1 MLAGNRGIVL
11 TLACGL
17 GSRALPLWEIEPS
30 HRWGREHARRG
41 CPLSTRASN
50 LHFALA
56 RLQRPRP
63 RFGPQRPGCSEQR
76 SCHSDRKSN
85 AWGRNRSP
93 RAAAAPRRKHG
104 GHAHAPRA
112 TASLRDAAALP
123 ATTND
128 TNEAQRALPPNQN
141 HLAAAL
147 ARHPSKKKGPAH
159 VPDPRDRFRTS
170 RAVEDA

>member
-112 TASLRDAAALP
+112 TASLRDALAVPP
-123 ATTND
+123 ASGHSHKT
-128 TNEAQRALPPNQN
+128 QRALPQN
-141 HLAAAL
+141 ENDLAAAV
-147 ARHPSKKKGPAH
+147 ARRTSTKKGPAH
-159 VPDPRDRFRTS
+159 VPDPRNWLRT
-170 RAVEDA
+170 